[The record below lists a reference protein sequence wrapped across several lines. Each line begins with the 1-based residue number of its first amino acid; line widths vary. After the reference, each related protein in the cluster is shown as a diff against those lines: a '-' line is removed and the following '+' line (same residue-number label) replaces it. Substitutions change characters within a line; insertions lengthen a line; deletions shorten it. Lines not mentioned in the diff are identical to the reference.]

1 MVVVLS
7 VAEKPS
13 VAREL
18 ANIIGRG
25 AAQKRNGRS
34 PYNHV
39 FDIHNCEFNGGQADM
54 KMTSVLGH
62 MMELEFRGE
71 YRSWRGCSPEDLFT
85 APLTK
90 TVKKDMEKV
99 AQTLA
104 EEARKCSVLLLW
116 LDCDLEGENI
126 AFEVVQVCTAANPR
140 LTVLRARFSALI
152 ARDVLATLRAP
163 QRPNQHMSE
172 AVDARQ
178 EIDLRLGAAFTR
190 FQTLCLQSR
199 FPQLSSVVVSYGP
212 CQFPT
217 LGFVVE
223 RYLKIQNFIPEDY
236 WSISCEVEGSDPDEA
251 SGKLSTSFRWKR
263 GNLYDRLSCVLLYQL
278 CVEAGQARVIEC
290 SARATSKYKPC
301 PLNTIEL
308 QKRAS
313 RFLRI
318 SSDDTMAAAEA
329 LYQRGILSYPRTE
342 TDFFKEGFELTPLI
356 QEHGNHP
363 DWGQFSRRLLDENG
377 FEHPK
382 SGGHDDQAHPPI
394 HPTQSVA
401 LADFDDPKERAIY
414 ELVTR
419 HFLACCA
426 KDARGDQTT
435 VRIQFS
441 PATWPF
447 SQLATGLMIRE
458 RNWLDVYRWEKWYA
472 NKVPSVHV
480 GDVILP
486 KRLEMT
492 EGRTAPPPPISES
505 DLISAM
511 DSNGIGTDATI
522 ATHIKTIQERK
533 YAFKDND
540 SRFVPTEL
548 GIALVEGYNNMGY
561 QLNKPFLRAAMEK
574 DCQRVARGELSKA
587 EMIEN
592 CLSQMKECFKGC
604 RRDVMKLEEAVVK
617 YMGGVVGQVDH
628 SQMNI
633 ISRAFSRCGQ
643 CGRGMDLKGSDA
655 GRGDARAQRLLSCS
669 PCGRSY
675 LLPAKGEIT
684 PHDHTCPICN
694 FQVVTMR
701 NAETGKSHTLCPMC
715 YKNPPGPPA
724 SSEGVSELRCYACAH
739 ACPLAGTVQG
749 GNAAVA
755 PCAEVGCRDGQ
766 MKLKKNERGY
776 MLGCSSYPNCRA
788 TWWLPKFIRA
798 GI

>member
-1 MVVVLS
+1 MPPLML
-7 VAEKPS
+7 P
-13 VAREL
+13 
-18 ANIIGRG
+18 
-25 AAQKRNGRS
+25 
-34 PYNHV
+34 PYMLHFCV
-39 FDIHNCEFNGGQADM
+39 
-54 KMTSVLGH
+54 
-62 MMELEFRGE
+62 
-71 YRSWRGCSPEDLFT
+71 
-85 APLTK
+85 
-90 TVKKDMEKV
+90 
-99 AQTLA
+99 
-104 EEARKCSVLLLW
+104 
-116 LDCDLEGENI
+116 
-126 AFEVVQVCTAANPR
+126 
-140 LTVLRARFSALI
+140 
-152 ARDVLATLRAP
+152 
-163 QRPNQHMSE
+163 
-172 AVDARQ
+172 VDARQ

-236 WSISCEVEGSDPDEA
+236 WSISCEVECSDPDEA

-447 SQLATGLMIRE
+447 SQLVSRDIPNGGVIRPPQSIRSAKDIGAALENCGFGGEVFEATGLMIRE

-472 NKVPSVHV
+472 NKVC
-480 GDVILP
+480 
-486 KRLEMT
+486 
-492 EGRTAPPPPISES
+492 
-505 DLISAM
+505 LI
-511 DSNGIGTDATI
+511 NLC
-522 ATHIKTIQERK
+522 
-533 YAFKDND
+533 Y
-540 SRFVPTEL
+540 
-548 GIALVEGYNNMGY
+548 
-561 QLNKPFLRAAMEK
+561 
-574 DCQRVARGELSKA
+574 
-587 EMIEN
+587 
-592 CLSQMKECFKGC
+592 
-604 RRDVMKLEEAVVK
+604 
-617 YMGGVVGQVDH
+617 
-628 SQMNI
+628 
-633 ISRAFSRCGQ
+633 
-643 CGRGMDLKGSDA
+643 
-655 GRGDARAQRLLSCS
+655 
-669 PCGRSY
+669 
-675 LLPAKGEIT
+675 
-684 PHDHTCPICN
+684 
-694 FQVVTMR
+694 VTF
-701 NAETGKSHTLCPMC
+701 
-715 YKNPPGPPA
+715 Y
-724 SSEGVSELRCYACAH
+724 
-739 ACPLAGTVQG
+739 
-749 GNAAVA
+749 
-755 PCAEVGCRDGQ
+755 
-766 MKLKKNERGY
+766 
-776 MLGCSSYPNCRA
+776 CSSCFCYFRCRVCMSE
-788 TWWLPKFIRA
+788 T
-798 GI
+798 